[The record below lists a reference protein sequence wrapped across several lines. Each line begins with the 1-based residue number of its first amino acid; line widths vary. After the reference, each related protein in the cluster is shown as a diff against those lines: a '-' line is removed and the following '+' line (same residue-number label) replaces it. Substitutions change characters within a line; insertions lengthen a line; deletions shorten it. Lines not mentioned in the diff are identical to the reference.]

1 MATMRAQ
8 VSLVFDDQSLFEN
21 MIEPYK
27 AEKLL
32 NGLILK
38 CLSAYYYDAEV
49 RNRVDGITPETTDSS
64 AQELCNEIRASL
76 LMQDFIAGDLLNSME
91 QGESDV
97 SDILS
102 KVNDVAVKSGV
113 VRTEENEFGAKTLR
127 LGVATQP
134 VEKHTDT
141 GTLEGD
147 VKTLM
152 SVVSVLAR
160 ASNNTEAI
168 ALLDGSS
175 LIETKAEEPVSQKIV
190 IEEPVVEVSHVEIN
204 TEPVLEE
211 PKIELVETT
220 TDTVPVE
227 VDASDALA
235 QLLGSL
241 S

>member
-38 CLSAYYYDAEV
+38 CLSAYYYDTEV
-49 RNRVDGITPETTDSS
+49 RNRVDGVTQDSFNS
-64 AQELCNEIRASL
+64 QAQGLCNEIRASL

-91 QGESDV
+91 AGEADV

-102 KVNDVAVKSGV
+102 KVNDIAVKTGV
-113 VRTEENEFGAKTLR
+113 VRTEESEFGEKTLR
-127 LGVATQP
+127 LGVAPQP
-134 VEKHTDT
+134 VENTVNS
-141 GTLEGD
+141 GSLEDD

-168 ALLDGSS
+168 ALLNGSKM
-175 LIETKAEEPVSQKIV
+175 LETKAEESDFSKTVIESQVAEVSQVEPNVDI
-190 IEEPVVEVSHVEIN
+190 ISEEPKPVIAEVTTN
-204 TEPVLEE
+204 TEPVA
-211 PKIELVETT
+211 
-220 TDTVPVE
+220 

-241 S
+241 